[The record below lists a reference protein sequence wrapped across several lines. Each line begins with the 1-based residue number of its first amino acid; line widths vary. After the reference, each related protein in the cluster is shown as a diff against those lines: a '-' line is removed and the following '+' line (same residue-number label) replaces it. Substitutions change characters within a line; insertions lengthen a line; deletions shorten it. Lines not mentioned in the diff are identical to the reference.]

1 MTDLSNSDAFKARI
15 AELRRQR
22 KAELGIAARARAA
35 SLDLKIRADRATER
49 ARRLADIIRDLG
61 GKVDGR

>member
-22 KAELGIAARARAA
+22 KAELGIAARARAT